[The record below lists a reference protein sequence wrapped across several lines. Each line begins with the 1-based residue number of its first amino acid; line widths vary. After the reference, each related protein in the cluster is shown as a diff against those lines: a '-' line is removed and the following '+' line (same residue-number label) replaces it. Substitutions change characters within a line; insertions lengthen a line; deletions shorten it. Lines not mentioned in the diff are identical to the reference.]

1 MTCKWETTLGI
12 APGLDES
19 EIIGEYH
26 FKIDANGQTFVP
38 LSYTTEAFDE
48 KHPDRKSH
56 SEYADQ
62 TICDKHIEKI
72 RELLL
77 IRMIHQEYFQPIH
90 IKILKRPTL
99 LNRDELE
106 ESGAKLRR
114 TITAGLEMPYGIFD
128 TSNKI
133 SDAVSFFENCENITT
148 NREFLIQVAKWLA
161 KPEVNQNNIENFRVL
176 WTSFNSIFQM
186 CAESQNK
193 TRDNEIKKIKG
204 IVNLLFHAE
213 DAKTILDS
221 QKNNLDLMVSFNLIS
236 QKNVTFSENLK
247 NAIKGSNQDYLL
259 TLKLALL
266 CVYGIRNEIFHDGPR
281 VENIDNKA
289 KVGKEFLMPFLA
301 KCLKKLLQ

>member
-1 MTCKWETTLGI
+1 MICKWEATLGI
-12 APGLDES
+12 APGLDEP

-26 FKIDANGQTFVP
+26 FKLNENAQTFVNI
-38 LSYTTEAFDE
+38 SFETKAFDE

-62 TICDKHIEKI
+62 TVCDKHIEKI

-90 IKILKRPTL
+90 IKILERPTL
-99 LNRDELE
+99 LNREELK

-114 TITAGLEMPYGIFD
+114 TITSSLEQPYGIFD

-133 SDAVSFFENCENITT
+133 SDAVVFFENCENIST

-161 KPEVNQNNIENFRVL
+161 KPKVTQNDIENFRVL
-176 WTSFNSIFQM
+176 WTSFNSIFQI

-193 TRDNEIKKIKG
+193 TKDNEIKKIKG
-204 IVNLLFHAE
+204 TVNLLFITE

-221 QKNNLDLMVSFNLIS
+221 QKENLDLMVSFNLIS
-236 QKNVTFSENLK
+236 QNNVALSKNLE
-247 NAIKGSNQDYLL
+247 NAIKGRNQDYLL

-281 VENIDNKA
+281 VESIDNKA
-289 KVGKEFLMPFLA
+289 KVGKEFLTPFLA
-301 KCLKKLLQ
+301 KCLKKLLR